1 MGAILAGGESRRMG
15 ANKALLEVDGVPI
28 IQHVASA
35 MTAVFEDVRIV
46 ADDASPY
53 AFLNL
58 QVTRDVWKKTG
69 PLGGL
74 HAALHSAVAPRVFVL
89 SCDTPFVTP
98 DLIQFILEQP
108 ARSPITVVSDENGVQ
123 PLCGL
128 YDRSLLR
135 EVETRLK
142 AGNHRLLALLEA
154 LGASI
159 IPLNTAHSWYRK
171 DLLANINT
179 PAEYHALRSG
189 KVS

>member
-15 ANKALLEVDGVPI
+15 TNKALLEVDGVPI
-28 IQHVASA
+28 VQRVASA

-58 QVTRDVWKKTG
+58 GMIHDVWKKTG

-74 HAALHSAVAPRVFVL
+74 HAALYSTAAPRVFVL
-89 SCDTPFVTP
+89 GCDAPFVTP
-98 DLIQFILEQP
+98 DLIQFILQQT
-108 ARSPITVVSDENGVQ
+108 AGSPITVVSDENGVQ

-128 YDRSLLR
+128 YDKSLLR
-135 EVETRLK
+135 DMEARLE
-142 AGNHRLLALLEA
+142 AGNHRLLDLLEA
-154 LGASI
+154 SGASV
-159 IPLNTAHSWYRK
+159 IPLNTAHPWYRK
-171 DLLANINT
+171 GLLANINT

-189 KVS
+189 KGD